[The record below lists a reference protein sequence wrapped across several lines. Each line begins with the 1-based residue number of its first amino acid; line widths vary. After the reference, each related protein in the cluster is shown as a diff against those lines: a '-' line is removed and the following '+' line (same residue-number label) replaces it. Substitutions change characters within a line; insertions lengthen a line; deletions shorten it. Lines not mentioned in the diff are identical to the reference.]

1 MPFTAR
7 DVIVYLNVP
16 PWKAL
21 VKNHNGVVDRETL
34 TTYYKATTRRN
45 QFPGDVVVL
54 PPGQLAGTGNGKI
67 APVAP
72 LTSPLALNGVDMD
85 FILSD
90 AAAENAGVANYAP
103 RPEVFTRVKLHF
115 EVTDAATN
123 ASPYACWEDQFVIL
137 GDIDPT
143 NELDE

>member
-1 MPFTAR
+1 MAYVPR
-7 DVIVYLNVP
+7 DVIVYLNLP
-16 PWKAL
+16 PWKFL
-21 VKNHNGVVDRETL
+21 VKLHNGVVDREVL
-34 TTYYKATTRRN
+34 TTYSKATNRRN
-45 QFPGDVVVL
+45 QFPGDVVAL
-54 PPGQLAGTGNGKI
+54 PPGQLAATGSGVI

-90 AAAENAGVANYAP
+90 AAAENAGVAAMGP

-115 EVTDAATN
+115 EVSDEATS
-123 ASPYACWEDQFVIL
+123 ASPYACWEDTFLAL